1 MKFTCDLKKL
11 KIIANNVSF
20 AVSLKNATIASLE
33 GILLECKNNK
43 LKLTG
48 YNLSLGIVK
57 SLDVKQQKEGKII
70 LKAQVFVDILK
81 KLTEE
86 TVEISTNENLITT
99 IKTKTTEFKLPGI
112 KAELYPQLPEFKDE
126 NKIEVKDKILK
137 NGIFKTLYAVSL
149 VETQNPTLCGSL
161 FKISKNLLT
170 IVSVDGYR
178 VAISNVKIENLNFK
192 CEFVVSSKTLNEI
205 FKLLSDD
212 ENKKTTISIGKTHA
226 VFLINEYYIITR
238 LLQGEFLDYNAAIPK
253 ECKTNILINPQ
264 ELENSLEKVSVIITQ
279 KISVLMEI
287 KENKI
292 ILSSK
297 STIGKAKDSISTT
310 VKGENLEK
318 IAFNNRFMLDALKH
332 CQTEKILIGFNG
344 PVMPIILKPVKGEDF
359 LFLVLPVRL

>member
-1 MKFTCDLKKL
+1 MKFKCNLKKL
-11 KIIANNVSF
+11 KTIANNVSF
-20 AVSLKNATIASLE
+20 AVNLKNSTIPALE
-33 GILLECKNNK
+33 GILLKCFKNK

-57 SLDVKQQKEGKII
+57 SLDVLQQQEGEIV
-70 LKAQVFVDILK
+70 LKAQIFVDILK
-81 KLTEE
+81 KLNEE
-86 TVEISTNENLITT
+86 TVEISTDENLITT

-112 KAELYPQLPEFKDE
+112 KAQLYPQLPEFKDE
-126 NKIEVKDKILK
+126 NKVEIKDKQLK

-161 FKISKNLLT
+161 FKISNNVLT

-178 VAISNVKIENLNFK
+178 VAISNIKINNSNLNCKFI
-192 CEFVVSSKTLNEI
+192 VNSKTLNEI
-205 FKLLSDD
+205 FKLLSED

-253 ECKTNILINPQ
+253 ECKTNILINPLD
-264 ELENSLEKVSVIITQ
+264 LEKSLEKVSVIITQ

-287 KENKI
+287 KEQKI
-292 ILSSK
+292 VLSCK
-297 STIGKAKDSISTT
+297 SAIGKAKDFISTT
-310 VKGENLEK
+310 VTGENLEK

-332 CQTEKILIGFNG
+332 CQTEKISIGFNG
-344 PVMPIILKPVKGEDF
+344 PVMPIVLKPVKGEEF